1 MQPNFQ
7 SRGKDVPNSEIKIN
21 WDQNSNTV
29 DAMRNFPE
37 NKSIL
42 MHDLEMA

>member
-21 WDQNSNTV
+21 LNLNTV
-29 DAMRNFPE
+29 DAIRNFLE
-37 NKSIL
+37 YKSIL
-42 MHDLEMA
+42 IHDLEMA